1 MKTASIRPIL
11 VSASATGTTPG
22 RVAFYMKTDN
32 YTKRYRGQLNEEN
45 AVLLSILEGTSS
57 KTGDD
62 FFRSLVKE
70 LASVLNTYGA
80 LVADYVSEASQLRPR
95 AYWLGDRWVEPGP
108 YDIAGT
114 PCEGVIR
121 EGKLFQ
127 IPDRVID
134 HYPQNTFLRDYD
146 LVSYTGMPFKDP
158 AGNIIG
164 HLAVLDSKPVPNEAR
179 YMALFEIFGCR
190 AAAEMCRIHAEEELR
205 GREERLRRLIEGA
218 LDCIIDFDDQFNIR
232 LANPSA
238 RQLFNGQGVD
248 DLPASVHDWFT
259 DDSIQLLRNV
269 IQSFHDSPGQRQAWI
284 GSDLRGKRAD
294 GGTFEIEATLSQG
307 TELDPAFYTLIFR
320 DVHVLRD
327 AERRIRQLQK
337 QADLLRD
344 ELDTLEERGH
354 IIGQSKLFKAAL
366 AKVSQVATTAAT
378 VLLLGETGSGKEVFA
393 RAIHESSARSDKPL
407 VTVNCAAIPRDL
419 VESEFFGHV
428 KGAFTGATAQRV
440 GRFMRA
446 DGGTIFLDEVAEL
459 PLDVQAKLLRVLQE
473 GEFEPVGSSHTV
485 RVDVRVIAATNRR
498 LADAV
503 RAGQFRE
510 DLFYR
515 LNVFPIEIP
524 PLKARGEDIL
534 LLAEFFAER
543 AADRFGRARKKLNK
557 EHAQRLLSY
566 HWPGNVRE
574 LQNIVEHAVITSPDD
589 HLYPEVALD
598 QAAFAEQPET
608 PEADGPIMTADEMR
622 AMQRTNIIR
631 ALETCNGR
639 IAGQRGAARML
650 NVKPSTL
657 RSQIKAL
664 CIEFKE
670 L

>member
-1 MKTASIRPIL
+1 MEADK
-11 VSASATGTTPG
+11 
-22 RVAFYMKTDN
+22 
-32 YTKRYRGQLNEEN
+32 YTKRYRAQLNDEN
-45 AVLLSILEGTSS
+45 ALLLSILEGTSG

-80 LVADYVSEASQLRPR
+80 LVADYVHESSQLRPR

-114 PCEGVIR
+114 PCEGVIQR
-121 EGKLFQ
+121 GELFQ

-134 HYPQNTFLRDYD
+134 HYPQNAFLRDYD
-146 LVSYTGMPFKDP
+146 LVSYTGMPFKDL

-164 HLAVLDSKPVPNEAR
+164 HLAVLDSKPIPDEAR
-179 YMALFEIFGCR
+179 YMALFEIFGNR
-190 AAAEMCRIHAEEELR
+190 AAAEMRRIRAEEELR
-205 GREERLRRLIEGA
+205 EREERLRRLIEGA
-218 LDCIIDFDDQFNIR
+218 LDSIIDFDDQLNIR

-238 RQLFNGQGVD
+238 KKVFNGQEAVD
-248 DLPASVHDWFT
+248 PPASMHDWFT
-259 DDSIQLLRNV
+259 DDSIRL
-269 IQSFHDSPGQRQAWI
+269 IQDVMQGFRDTTGQRQAWI
-284 GSDLRGKRAD
+284 GSRLRGKRVD
-294 GGTFEIEATLSQG
+294 GATFEIEATLSQG
-307 TELDPAFYTLIFR
+307 IEQDSAFYTLILR

-327 AERRIRQLQK
+327 AERQIRQLQQ

-344 ELDTLEERGH
+344 ELDTLQERGH
-354 IIGQSKLFKAAL
+354 IIGQSKPFKAAL
-366 AKVSQVATTAAT
+366 AKASQVAATNAT

-393 RAIHESSARSDKPL
+393 RAIHESSTRSDKPM
-407 VTVNCAAIPRDL
+407 VSVNCAAIPRDL

-428 KGAFTGATAQRV
+428 KGAFTGATAQRE

-446 DGGTIFLDEVAEL
+446 DGGTIFLDEIAEL

-473 GEFEPVGSSHTV
+473 GEFEPVGSSQTL
-485 RVDVRVIAATNRR
+485 RVDVRVIAATNRK

-534 LLAEFFAER
+534 LLAELFAER
-543 AADRFGRARKKLNK
+543 AADRFGRARKVLNK
-557 EHAQRLLSY
+557 EHAVRLLSY

-574 LQNIVEHAVITSPDD
+574 LQNIIEHAVITSRDD
-589 HLYPEVALD
+589 RLYPEVVLD
-598 QAAFAEQPET
+598 QKASAQEPESRQ
-608 PEADGPIMTADEMR
+608 AGFPIMTADEMR
-622 AMQRTNIIR
+622 AVHRANIMR
-631 ALETCNGR
+631 ALETCNWK
-639 IAGQRGAARML
+639 IAGQQGAANML
-650 NVKPSTL
+650 NLKPSTL
-657 RSQIKAL
+657 RSQMKAL
-664 CIEFKE
+664 GIVAIDN
-670 L
+670 